1 MHIHDEA
8 VCEVDNSVPAGE
20 IERLMSVCPEWL
32 DGCPIG
38 AEATDAVRYKK

>member
-8 VCEVDNSVPAGE
+8 VCEVDKDVPAGE
-20 IERLMSVCPEWL
+20 IERLMSVSPEWL

-38 AEATDAVRYKK
+38 AEAVDAERYKK